1 MSIWVIFKLLG
12 SLALLMYGMKS
23 MSESLQK
30 LAGPQLR
37 HVLSAVTTNRFTGL
51 LTGVF
56 VTAAVQSSTATTL
69 LTVSFVNAG
78 LLTLIQGISVILGA
92 NIGTTVT
99 AWIMSLGFSF
109 NISDFIYPA
118 FFIGII
124 LTYMKKRRIIG
135 DFLFGVAFLFLGLA
149 TLKETGFGLVE
160 DPGASAAISAFFS
173 NFSEPNFFNSL
184 FFLII
189 GSILTLCVQSSA
201 AIMAITM
208 ILCSTGVLQLGQG
221 VMLVLGENIGTTI
234 TANIVALGAN
244 TQARRAAFAHFL
256 INALGVIWVL
266 SILPWFLKM
275 VCNLVGY
282 DLDSPDV
289 SNVSVVLAGFHSAF
303 NITNA
308 FILIW
313 FIPLLEKLVCYVIK
327 PQKEDEEEDFRL
339 RFITGGILSTAE
351 LSVLEA
357 RKELNHFA
365 DRTQRMFDL
374 VQDLSRLKDEKEFTK
389 LYSRIEKYENICDSM
404 EIEIGNYLEEV
415 MDGRLSADTKGTI
428 QAMLREVSEI
438 ESIGD
443 SCYNLARSFN
453 HKSQEKGD
461 FTPEQYEH
469 ISNMF
474 ELVTSALTQMI
485 KVLITGQWNDAVQSY
500 NIETEIDNYRNT
512 LKHQNVIDVSNS
524 LYNYQMGVYYMD
536 IINECEKL
544 GDYVVNVVEA
554 RTYTKEKKE

>member
-1 MSIWVIFKLLG
+1 
-12 SLALLMYGMKS
+12 
-23 MSESLQK
+23 
-30 LAGPQLR
+30 
-37 HVLSAVTTNRFTGL
+37 
-51 LTGVF
+51 
-56 VTAAVQSSTATTL
+56 
-69 LTVSFVNAG
+69 
-78 LLTLIQGISVILGA
+78 
-92 NIGTTVT
+92 
-99 AWIMSLGFSF
+99 
-109 NISDFIYPA
+109 
-118 FFIGII
+118 
-124 LTYMKKRRIIG
+124 
-135 DFLFGVAFLFLGLA
+135 
-149 TLKETGFGLVE
+149 
-160 DPGASAAISAFFS
+160 
-173 NFSEPNFFNSL
+173 
-184 FFLII
+184 
-189 GSILTLCVQSSA
+189 
-201 AIMAITM
+201 
-208 ILCSTGVLQLGQG
+208 
-221 VMLVLGENIGTTI
+221 
-234 TANIVALGAN
+234 
-244 TQARRAAFAHFL
+244 
-256 INALGVIWVL
+256 
-266 SILPWFLKM
+266 
-275 VCNLVGY
+275 
-282 DLDSPDV
+282 
-289 SNVSVVLAGFHSAF
+289 LAGFHSAF

-313 FIPLLEKLVCYVIK
+313 FIPLLEKLVCYIIK

-374 VQDLSRLKDEKEFTK
+374 VQELSQLKDEKEFTK

>member
-78 LLTLIQGISVILGA
+78 LLTLIQGISVIMGA

-160 DPGASAAISAFFS
+160 DPIASAAISTFFS
-173 NFSEPNFFNSL
+173 HFSEQNFFNSL

-189 GSILTLCVQSSA
+189 GSVLTLCVQSSA

-208 ILCSTGVLQLGQG
+208 ILCSTGVLSLGQG
-221 VMLVLGENIGTTI
+221 VMLVLGENVGTTI

-256 INALGVIWVL
+256 INVVGVIWVL

-282 DLDSPDV
+282 DMDSPDV

-313 FIPLLEKLVCYVIK
+313 LIPYIEKIVCYFIK
-327 PQKEDEEEDFRL
+327 AQKEDEEEDFRL

-374 VQDLSRLKDEKEFTK
+374 VQQLSKLKDEKEFTK

-469 ISNMF
+469 IFNMF
-474 ELVTSALTQMI
+474 ELANNALTQMI
-485 KVLITGQWNDAVQSY
+485 KVLITGQWNDAMQSF

-536 IINECEKL
+536 IINECEKM

>member
-160 DPGASAAISAFFS
+160 DPSASAAISAFFS
-173 NFSEPNFFNSL
+173 NFSEANFLNSL

-282 DLDSPDV
+282 DMDSPDV

-374 VQDLSRLKDEKEFTK
+374 VQELSQLKDEKEFTK

>member
-78 LLTLIQGISVILGA
+78 LLTLIQGISVIMGA

-124 LTYMKKRRIIG
+124 LTYMRKRRIIG

-160 DPGASAAISAFFS
+160 DPDASAAISAFFS
-173 NFSEPNFFNSL
+173 HFSEQNFFNSL

-189 GSILTLCVQSSA
+189 GSVLTLCVQSSA

-208 ILCSTGVLQLGQG
+208 ILCSTGVLSLGQG
-221 VMLVLGENIGTTI
+221 VMLVLGENVGTTI

-256 INALGVIWVL
+256 INVVGVIWVL

-282 DLDSPDV
+282 DMDSPDV

-313 FIPLLEKLVCYVIK
+313 FIPLIEKIVCYFIK
-327 PQKEDEEEDFRL
+327 AQKEDEEEDFRL

-374 VQDLSRLKDEKEFTK
+374 VQQLSRLKDEKEFTK

-469 ISNMF
+469 IYNMF
-474 ELVTSALTQMI
+474 ELANNALTQMI
-485 KVLITGQWNDAVQSY
+485 KVLITGQWNDAMQSY

>member
-160 DPGASAAISAFFS
+160 DPSASAAISAFFS

-244 TQARRAAFAHFL
+244 TQARRAALAHFL

-282 DLDSPDV
+282 DLNSPDV

-313 FIPLLEKLVCYVIK
+313 FIPLLEKLVCYIIK

-374 VQDLSRLKDEKEFTK
+374 VQELSQLKDEKEFTK

>member
-244 TQARRAAFAHFL
+244 TQARRAALAHFL

-266 SILPWFLKM
+266 SILPWFLNM

-282 DLDSPDV
+282 DLNSPDV

-313 FIPLLEKLVCYVIK
+313 FIPLLEKLVCYIIK

-374 VQDLSRLKDEKEFTK
+374 VQELSRLKDEKEFTK

-438 ESIGD
+438 ESIGV

-453 HKSQEKGD
+453 HKSQEKDD

-474 ELVTSALTQMI
+474 ELVTRALTQMI
-485 KVLITGQWNDAVQSY
+485 KVLITGQWNDAVQSF